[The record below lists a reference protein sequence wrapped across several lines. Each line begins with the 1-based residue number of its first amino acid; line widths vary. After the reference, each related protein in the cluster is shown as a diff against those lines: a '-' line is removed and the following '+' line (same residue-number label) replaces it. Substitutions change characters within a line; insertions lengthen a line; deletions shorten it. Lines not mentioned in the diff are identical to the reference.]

1 MTEKF
6 NFINTCNSIAEVF
19 EAMENVVLVDCAK
32 VMECADSTVLSIVE
46 ADNSVNVNVAR
57 SINAGK
63 SCNNFELMTEA
74 LAQVEK
80 VTGNDI
86 KSLYE
91 TRINE
96 EMKNADPEGYAK
108 IQEELAAAKDA
119 QMSDRRKKISM
130 LAEQFKNDPVKI
142 ALLNNVAKE
151 LSILEGIA

>member
-1 MTEKF
+1 
-6 NFINTCNSIAEVF
+6 
-19 EAMENVVLVDCAK
+19 
-32 VMECADSTVLSIVE
+32 
-46 ADNSVNVNVAR
+46 
-57 SINAGK
+57 
-63 SCNNFELMTEA
+63 MTEA

-108 IQEELAAAKDA
+108 IQEELEAAKDA

>member
-1 MTEKF
+1 
-6 NFINTCNSIAEVF
+6 
-19 EAMENVVLVDCAK
+19 MENVVLVDCAK

-63 SCNNFELMTEA
+63 SCNNFALMTEA

-96 EMKNADPEGYAK
+96 EMKNADPEGYQK

-151 LSILEGIA
+151 LSILEGLA

>member
-1 MTEKF
+1 MDQ
-6 NFINTCNSIAEVF
+6 IVMI
-19 EAMENVVLVDCAK
+19 DCAK

-46 ADNSVNVNVAR
+46 AENAVNVNVAR
-57 SINAGK
+57 SIHSGS
-63 SCNNFELMTEA
+63 SCNNFSLMTEA

-96 EMKNADPEGYAK
+96 EMKNQDPEGYQK

-119 QMSDRRKKISM
+119 QMSDRRKKIAM

-142 ALLNNVAKE
+142 ALLNNVARE
-151 LSILEGIA
+151 LSILEGAE